1 MAEEKH
7 WRTFADPWLGF
18 EQVHMA
24 SQSYSGA
31 FSVVLTPQPGI
42 FPRKGLHSVRKV
54 QYEHMKTVA
63 SGPELTSKRKVGANK
78 YACMIQG
85 YYDLIHEG
93 MTIYQMIREYKTT
106 R

>member
-18 EQVHMA
+18 EQVQIA

-31 FSVVLTPQPGI
+31 FSMVLTPQPGS
-42 FPRKGLHSVRKV
+42 FLRKGLHSVRKV

-63 SGPELTSKRKVGANK
+63 SGAELTSKRKVGANK
-78 YACMIQG
+78 YACRIQG
-85 YYDLIHEG
+85 YDDLIHEG
-93 MTIYQMIREYKTT
+93 MIIYQMIREYKTT